1 MPGLEKRCGL
11 IDEVYGFFKT

>member
-11 IDEVYGFFKT
+11 IDEVHGFFET